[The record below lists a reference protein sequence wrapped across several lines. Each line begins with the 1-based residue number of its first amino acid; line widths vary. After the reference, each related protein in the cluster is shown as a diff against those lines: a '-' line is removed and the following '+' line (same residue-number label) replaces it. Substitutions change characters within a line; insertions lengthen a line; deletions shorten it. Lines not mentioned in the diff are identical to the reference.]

1 MKLKSLL
8 LLPLVLF
15 ALLATSCLD
24 TETTEE
30 QYAAFKA
37 ANEAYFE
44 SYKDSAGFSKLT
56 IPTDRGGGY
65 LYYKPIYSGDAST
78 KSPIY
83 SDSVF
88 VHYKGW
94 LMDGTIFDQ
103 TYSGTDPVWDSNED
117 STSFRVNEVIKGWT
131 EALMSMRVGDKW
143 RIVIPWTKG
152 YGSSGTTGIS
162 PYSTLVFDV
171 KLTRIVKATDK

>member
-44 SYKDSAGFSKLT
+44 SYKDSAGFSKLI

-65 LYYKPIYSGDAST
+65 LYYKPIYSGDQSSHPPKYT
-78 KSPIY
+78 
-83 SDSVF
+83 DSVS
-88 VHYKGW
+88 VHYIGR
-94 LMDGTIFDQ
+94 LIDGTVFDK
-103 TYSGTDPVWDSNED
+103 TYSGADPIWDNND
-117 STSFRVNEVIKGWT
+117 NPRKFRVNDVVKGWT
-131 EALMSMRVGDKW
+131 EALMRMHIGDKW
-143 RIVIPWTKG
+143 RIVIPWNKG
-152 YGSSGTTGIS
+152 YGSSGNGDIS
-162 PYSTLVFDV
+162 PYSTLIFDIR
-171 KLTRIVKATDK
+171 LETIY